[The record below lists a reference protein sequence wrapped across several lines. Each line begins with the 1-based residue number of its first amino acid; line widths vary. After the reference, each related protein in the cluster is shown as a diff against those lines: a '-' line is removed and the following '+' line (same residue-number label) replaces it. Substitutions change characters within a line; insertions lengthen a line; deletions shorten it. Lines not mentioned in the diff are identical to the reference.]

1 MSNRNRVASEKD
13 KNVMFGTWN
22 MDHHRIWN
30 NHILSCWWSV
40 LVYNGWLL
48 FWIFYW
54 WSLCRKN
61 KRMRRK
67 GFPFFSFKYQGK
79 IVRNK
84 KRHRLN
90 NYEVRGGGQ
99 SYKNIGLLF
108 REIKK
113 FIVLL
118 LLLPTITLHLSKK
131 QVQLD
136 FTWRK
141 YYLVCEEKVVIKFC
155 CVGALHLRLNT
166 TNVWQSKPLPLWG
179 IEIENNFKLQA
190 FQ

>member
-1 MSNRNRVASEKD
+1 
-13 KNVMFGTWN
+13 MFGTWN

-54 WSLCRKN
+54 WSLCRK
-61 KRMRRK
+61 KIK
-67 GFPFFSFKYQGK
+67 GWGGK
-79 IVRNK
+79 VFHFTHLNTGKSIRNK

-90 NYEVRGGGQ
+90 KITMKLEVEGGQ
-99 SYKNIGLLF
+99 SYKNIGLHF

-118 LLLPTITLHLSKK
+118 LLLPTITFHLSK

-155 CVGALHLRLNT
+155 CVEALHLRLNT

>member
-54 WSLCRKN
+54 WSLCRK
-61 KRMRRK
+61 KIK
-67 GFPFFSFKYQGK
+67 GWGGK
-79 IVRNK
+79 VFHFTHLNTGKSIRNK

-99 SYKNIGLLF
+99 SYEKYWFTFSWNK
-108 REIKK
+108 EIHCT
-113 FIVLL
+113 
-118 LLLPTITLHLSKK
+118 PTPTTHRYIPFKQTSSIRLHLTKI
-131 QVQLD
+131 L
-136 FTWRK
+136 F
-141 YYLVCEEKVVIKFC
+141 
-155 CVGALHLRLNT
+155 G
-166 TNVWQSKPLPLWG
+166 VWGESCY
-179 IEIENNFKLQA
+179 
-190 FQ
+190 